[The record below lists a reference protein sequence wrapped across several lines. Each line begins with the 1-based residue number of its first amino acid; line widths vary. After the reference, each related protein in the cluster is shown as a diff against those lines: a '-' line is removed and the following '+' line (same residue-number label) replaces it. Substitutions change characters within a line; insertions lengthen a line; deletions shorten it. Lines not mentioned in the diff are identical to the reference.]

1 MGADLSTSFD
11 NPKSI
16 PYFLWDDPMTVAQ
29 LRDRLSSASRPER
42 IRLIGRILRQARDT
56 DVWSFIDLVDLLDN
70 WSDISRHLGRRRAFW
85 EYLISGWR
93 KDGLLDG

>member
-11 NPKSI
+11 DPKSI

-29 LRDRLSSASRPER
+29 LRDRLSSAPRPER

-56 DVWSFIDLVDLLDN
+56 DVWSFIDLTDLLDD
-70 WSDISRHLGRRRAFW
+70 WSDVSRHLGQRRTFW
-85 EYLISGWR
+85 EYLISGCR
-93 KDGLLDG
+93 KDVLIDG

>member
-11 NPKSI
+11 NPESI

-29 LRDRLSSASRPER
+29 LRHRLSSASRTER
-42 IRLIGRILRQARDT
+42 VRLIGKILRQARDT
-56 DVWSFIDLVDLLDN
+56 DVWSFVDLADLLDD
-70 WSDISRHLGRRRAFW
+70 WSDISRHLGQRLTFW